1 MIFEFRLPNM
11 QQGQDEKQQLQYIKN
26 FLFQHIQQLNLAMAE
41 LSKQETGE
49 SAADQKTQTGDSP
62 GRLFRR
68 VKEQMRKEFLGK
80 DKFNAYF
87 RVGLLGQ
94 EEYGVEIGRTVTRE
108 EEKVFLPAARLMP
121 GKTVFFDEDG
131 NQVAAIADGA
141 LEMGSYTISERNGH
155 LTIQ

>member
-1 MIFEFRLPNM
+1 MIFEFRIPNM

-41 LSKQETGE
+41 LSKQESGE
-49 SAADQKTQTGDSP
+49 STADQITQTGDSP

-68 VKEQMRKEFLGK
+68 VKEQMEKEFLGK
-80 DKFNAYF
+80 EKFNGYF

-94 EEYGVEIGRTVTRE
+94 DEYGVEIGRTVTRE
-108 EEKVFLPAARLMP
+108 EEKVFLPAARVMP
-121 GKTVFFDEDG
+121 GKTVFFDEQG
-131 NQVAAIADGA
+131 GRVAAIADGA
-141 LEMGSYTISERNGH
+141 LEIGSYTISEDNGH